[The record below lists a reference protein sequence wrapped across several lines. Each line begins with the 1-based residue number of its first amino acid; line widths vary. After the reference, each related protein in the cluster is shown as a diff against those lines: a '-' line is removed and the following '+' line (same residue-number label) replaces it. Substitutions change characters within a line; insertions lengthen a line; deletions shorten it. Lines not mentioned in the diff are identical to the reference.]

1 MNCLDFTS
9 TRVNPRYLVVSVFL
23 IFLISYVV
31 LFVLFVFV
39 LCLVY
44 PMLPVFLDF
53 AFLIAPLVFSNISL
67 HLRLGRF
74 SRRLTKNFPCTYG
87 YRKFFFG
94 ETFHDLNFAFTINS
108 YRNNFCKRAAELFHS
123 NG

>member
-1 MNCLDFTS
+1 M
-9 TRVNPRYLVVSVFL
+9 FL
-23 IFLISYVV
+23 IFLVFCVV

-44 PMLPVFLDF
+44 PMLSVSLDF
-53 AFLIAPLVFSNISL
+53 AFLIVPSVFSNISL
-67 HLRLGRF
+67 HLRVGRF
-74 SRRLTKNFPCTYG
+74 SRRLTTHFSRTYG
-87 YRKFFFG
+87 YRKFFC

-108 YRNNFCKRAAELFHS
+108 YRNNLCERAAELFRS

>member
-1 MNCLDFTS
+1 MNCLHFTS
-9 TRVNPRYLVVSVFL
+9 TWANPRYLVVSVFL

-31 LFVLFVFV
+31 LFALFVFV

-44 PMLPVFLDF
+44 PMLPVSLDF

-74 SRRLTKNFPCTYG
+74 SRRLTKNV
-87 YRKFFFG
+87 
-94 ETFHDLNFAFTINS
+94 HDLNFAFTINS
-108 YRNNFCKRAAELFHS
+108 YRNNFCKRAAELFRS
-123 NG
+123 NGY

>member
-1 MNCLDFTS
+1 
-9 TRVNPRYLVVSVFL
+9 VVSVFL
-23 IFLISYVV
+23 IFLISCVV
-31 LFVLFVFV
+31 LSALFVFV

-44 PMLPVFLDF
+44 PMLPVSLDF

-67 HLRLGRF
+67 HLRVGRY
-74 SRRLTKNFPCTYG
+74 SRRLTTHFACTYG
-87 YRKFFFG
+87 YRKFFLC

-108 YRNNFCKRAAELFHS
+108 YRTNFCKRAAELFRS